1 MGDAALE
8 ETDQVDAE
16 IRALMARKS
25 VLGRQKKIKGQRR
38 QRLQEKLRGY
48 NPVEVLQMLGI
59 GVKAKKKQATKA
71 TAVPKSGGTPPRTR
85 R

>member
-1 MGDAALE
+1 MATHLAAAPPPSVPAGLADVTMDSLEAMGDAALE

-48 NPVEVLQMLGI
+48 NPVEDAWNRI
-59 GVKAKKKQATKA
+59 
-71 TAVPKSGGTPPRTR
+71 
-85 R
+85 